1 MFCRICVSGVLIFI
15 GAVMNGN
22 FGVQWKSTSRS
33 FSFHSEPLFGLSG
46 THSPALGSWGRTH
59 RHALLEASQ
68 VFSHIVGCNR
78 IEAVCT
84 YNMKPKVKVKVYR
97 CLAIHTCKAEVFAHV
112 NASRSRS
119 RLKHVEVPSLF
130 CLGEATAVHLV
141 PQGGGVRED
150 GEGLC
155 QGPPVAGGAV
165 HVGGVSVGRTGHAGF
180 ARGLRRV
187 CVEYVCAVC
196 MRVSCV

>member
-1 MFCRICVSGVLIFI
+1 
-15 GAVMNGN
+15 
-22 FGVQWKSTSRS
+22 
-33 FSFHSEPLFGLSG
+33 
-46 THSPALGSWGRTH
+46 
-59 RHALLEASQ
+59 
-68 VFSHIVGCNR
+68 
-78 IEAVCT
+78 
-84 YNMKPKVKVKVYR
+84 MKPKVKVKVYR

>member
-1 MFCRICVSGVLIFI
+1 MSDMCFRCINIYRCHDE
-15 GAVMNGN
+15 
-22 FGVQWKSTSRS
+22 WKFWSSMKVDFPFVFLSQRA
-33 FSFHSEPLFGLSG
+33 PFGLSE
-46 THSPALGSWGRTH
+46 THSPAPWSWGRTH

-141 PQGGGVRED
+141 PQGGGGQR
-150 GEGLC
+150 GR
-155 QGPPVAGGAV
+155 GGAV
-165 HVGGVSVGRTGHAGF
+165 PRPACGGGGCT
-180 ARGLRRV
+180 
-187 CVEYVCAVC
+187 
-196 MRVSCV
+196 

>member
-1 MFCRICVSGVLIFI
+1 
-15 GAVMNGN
+15 
-22 FGVQWKSTSRS
+22 
-33 FSFHSEPLFGLSG
+33 
-46 THSPALGSWGRTH
+46 
-59 RHALLEASQ
+59 
-68 VFSHIVGCNR
+68 
-78 IEAVCT
+78 
-84 YNMKPKVKVKVYR
+84 MKPKVKVKVYR

-119 RLKHVEVPSLF
+119 QLKHVEVPSLF

-150 GEGLC
+150 GEGQC
-155 QGPPVAGGAV
+155 QGPPVAGAV

-187 CVEYVCAVC
+187 CVAWNMCVLCA
-196 MRVSCV
+196 CV

>member
-1 MFCRICVSGVLIFI
+1 
-15 GAVMNGN
+15 
-22 FGVQWKSTSRS
+22 
-33 FSFHSEPLFGLSG
+33 
-46 THSPALGSWGRTH
+46 
-59 RHALLEASQ
+59 
-68 VFSHIVGCNR
+68 
-78 IEAVCT
+78 
-84 YNMKPKVKVKVYR
+84 MKPKVKVKVYR

-150 GEGLC
+150 REGLC
-155 QGPPVAGGAV
+155 QGPPVVGAGARRWRERGPY
-165 HVGGVSVGRTGHAGF
+165 R
-180 ARGLRRV
+180 ARGFCTWAQTNVRG
-187 CVEYVCAVC
+187 VEYVCAVC